1 MLIGW
6 YILLVLEYINLIQF
20 TMSNKVDFAQA
31 KPLDLDKNAEVKKM
45 QAAALMQKRA
55 ERKALRIDCLH
66 LVVSGGYA
74 ENSKE
79 AIKEAKE
86 LVAFVTGE

>member
-1 MLIGW
+1 
-6 YILLVLEYINLIQF
+6 
-20 TMSNKVDFAQA
+20 
-31 KPLDLDKNAEVKKM
+31 
-45 QAAALMQKRA
+45 MQKRA

-74 ENSKE
+74 ENSKG

-86 LVAFVTGE
+86 LVAFVTSE

>member
-1 MLIGW
+1 
-6 YILLVLEYINLIQF
+6 
-20 TMSNKVDFAQA
+20 
-31 KPLDLDKNAEVKKM
+31 
-45 QAAALMQKRA
+45 MQKRA

-74 ENSKE
+74 NNSKE